1 MIRHLYIK
9 NFVLI
14 DELNLDFQEG
24 FSAFIGETGA
34 GKSILID
41 AISLLRADR
50 ASTSFIAK
58 GADKAIVE
66 GTFDLSKHPVA
77 LEKLKEAGFETD
89 NEVTFTREIHS
100 SGKSTVRI
108 DHRIVTLGLLKDIL
122 EDEIDIHGQ
131 RDNQYLL
138 NTGTHIHLLDEYLQ
152 LSEDT
157 QKVKEAYHVWKDLE
171 AEKETALRETFS
183 EADLEYFQH
192 EIEEIEAASLKE
204 GEEEELQEKERQFKS
219 VKASFE
225 KLHAIIGG
233 YDEDLSSKM
242 YEMNHLVQSLDD
254 SDVFTSAKEAM
265 NDAYYGWEDAVE
277 QLRGVFDSMDLS
289 EEEINEMEERLFLI
303 QRMKRRYGH
312 TVRDILARKEELEA
326 QVARFSDREKYLKT
340 MDEKITKAKEAY
352 LQLARAVSKQRTSG
366 RTKLDQAIA
375 GHLKDLMLEK
385 ARFETSI
392 KTAEPTENG
401 IDRVEFLIAMNRG
414 EDLKPLSKT
423 ASGGELSRLMLG
435 LKVIFTRLAGIQ
447 TVIFDEIDTGVS
459 GPVATSIGRKMRE
472 LAQNCQVFSVTHLSP
487 VAATAEALYFVSKRE
502 ENGRTHTHV
511 TQLEGDAVIEQ
522 LAMIASGEIT
532 KTSIAAAKELY
543 ERNQAHS

>member
-58 GADKAIVE
+58 GKDKAIVE
-66 GTFDLSKHPVA
+66 GTFDLSNHPIA

-89 NEVTFTREIHS
+89 NEVTFTREIQS

-152 LSEDT
+152 ITDAV
-157 QKVKEAYHVWKDLE
+157 QQVKEAYHVWKNLE
-171 AEKETALRETFS
+171 EEKETALRETFS
-183 EADLEYFQH
+183 EADLEYFKH
-192 EIEEIEAASLKE
+192 EIDEIEAADLKE
-204 GEEEELQEKERQFKS
+204 GEEEELQEKEKQFKS

-225 KLHAIIGG
+225 KLNAIIGG

-242 YEMNHLVQSLDD
+242 YEMNHLVQALDD
-254 SDVFTSAKEAM
+254 SDVFSAAKEAM
-265 NDAYYGWEDAVE
+265 NDAYYGWEDAIE
-277 QLRGVFDSMDLS
+277 QLRSVFDSMDLS

-312 TVRDILARKEELEA
+312 TVADILARKEELEA
-326 QVARFSDREKYLKT
+326 QVARFSDREKYLQV
-340 MDEKITKAKEAY
+340 MDEKIAKAKDTY
-352 LQLARAVSKQRTSG
+352 LKLAKAVSKQRIDG
-366 RTKLDQAIA
+366 RKKLDQAIA
-375 GHLKDLMLEK
+375 SHLKDLMLEK

-392 KTAEPTENG
+392 KTVEPNENG
-401 IDRVEFLIAMNRG
+401 IDRVEFLIAMNQG

-487 VAATAEALYFVSKRE
+487 VAATAEALYFVSKSE
-502 ENGRTHTHV
+502 EDGRTHTHV
-511 TQLEGDAVIEQ
+511 RQLEGDAIIEQ
-522 LAMIASGEIT
+522 LAMIASGEVT
-532 KTSIAAAKELY
+532 KTSIAAARELY